1 MDFIQ
6 KLQVFTAVVE
16 FQSFARAAESLR
28 LTRPSV
34 TIAINELEKEV
45 GVRLLHRTTRRT
57 TLTGDGR
64 VYLDQARLTLSAVDE
79 ARSFFNA
86 YIAEPSGKLRVDMS
100 NSIARSVI
108 IPRISRFLALYPKVE
123 LALGV
128 SDQQV
133 DLVAEAVDCVLRV
146 GELAST
152 SLVSRLVHRTPTV
165 TCASPDYLK
174 EHGTPQSLEDL
185 ENHVGIVYFH
195 GRNRKVKEW
204 QFTIEGKSQSIR
216 MKPALMINDH
226 DACVECAL
234 KGLGLAQ
241 IGSIGI
247 QNELAAGHLVPVLS
261 HLDAGTMPVSILY
274 PARNHLPPKVR
285 AFLDWTISI
294 FAEYAEDQARGSNKA
309 N

>member
-6 KLQVFTAVVE
+6 KLEVFTAVVE
-16 FQSFARAAESLR
+16 YESFARAAESLR

-34 TIAINELEKEV
+34 TIAVNELEKEV

-64 VYLDQARLTLSAVDE
+64 VYLDQARLTLNAVNE
-79 ARSFFNA
+79 ARSFFSAN
-86 YIAEPSGKLRVDMS
+86 IAEPSGKLRVDMS

-108 IPRISRFLALYPKVE
+108 IPRISDFLALYPKVE

-128 SDQQV
+128 SDHQV

-146 GELAST
+146 GDLAST

-165 TCASPDYLK
+165 TCASPAYLQK
-174 EHGTPQSLEDL
+174 HGTPQTLNDL
-185 ENHVGIVYFH
+185 ENHVGILYFH

-204 QFTIEGKSQSIR
+204 QFTSEGKSQSVRI
-216 MKPALMINDH
+216 KPALMTNDH
-226 DACVECAL
+226 DAYVDCAL

-241 IGSIGI
+241 IGRMGI
-247 QNELAAGHLVPVLS
+247 QTELAAGHLIPVLS
-261 HLDAGTMPVSILY
+261 HLDSGTMPVTILY

-285 AFLDWTISI
+285 AFIDWTMST
-294 FAEYAEDQARGSNKA
+294 FADYAQEQERVT
-309 N
+309 